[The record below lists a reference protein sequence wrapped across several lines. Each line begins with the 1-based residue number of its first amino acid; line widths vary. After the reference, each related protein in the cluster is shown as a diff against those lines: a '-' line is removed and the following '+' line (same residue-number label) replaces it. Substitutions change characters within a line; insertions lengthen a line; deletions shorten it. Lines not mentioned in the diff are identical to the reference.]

1 MIKVM
6 LKKPI
11 LSSLAFA
18 ALVVAGLGISPAA
31 AQNVYNTDRRALHDV
46 PLWGGLQVQ
55 AFDVSDNFKSI
66 DVAVPLPQLTY
77 LPQFSYHHHAYETET
92 RFNRAGHS
100 GGARS
105 LQTHLPFGLTL
116 EAGYRIDRYGRR
128 ENEFVGLTFR
138 FSQLRQHNER
148 IAAYKGSRQPGPI
161 YDDRAPDGALGEA
174 NKKTRFWQIAGSV
187 ALVAV
192 LAGGGGSSGGSSY
205 SSLSSSDS
213 SDSSAGSS
221 PQFSRDSGRTGGIN
235 GDWEL
240 VWQDEFTGTS
250 LDTSKWNTVDSYGR
264 NECFG
269 GGNNEAQCYTSNPEN
284 ISVGGGNLVLTALP
298 AGGPQEQGRTFTS
311 GRVQSKGKGDF
322 KYGRFEARIQ
332 FPQADGS
339 FPAFWM
345 LPTDNVYEFWPRS
358 GEIDIVENANGDA
371 KISSAIHYKNPK
383 NPGKTSHIY
392 QFGANTSVTA
402 TDWNTY
408 AVDWHQDEIRW
419 YLNGQP
425 YFSRQRQSWNNGLYP
440 VDPISDHAPFDQ
452 DFHLILNLALKDGA
466 LGSGVDIN
474 PSHYIGGQE
483 MRVDYVKVYE
493 CSAGPNFCQHE

>member
-1 MIKVM
+1 M

-18 ALVVAGLGISPAA
+18 ALAVAGLAVAGLGVTPAS
-31 AQNVYNTDRRALHDV
+31 AQNPHIANNSAVNNA
-46 PLWGGLQVQ
+46 PLWGGVQVQ
-55 AFDVSDNFKSI
+55 ALDVSDNFQST
-66 DVAVPLPQLTY
+66 DVAVPLPQLPY

-100 GGARS
+100 GGARA
-105 LQTHLPFGLTL
+105 LQAHLPFGLTL
-116 EAGYRIDRYGRR
+116 EAGHRIDRFGRR

-138 FSQLRQHNER
+138 FSQLRRHHER
-148 IAAYKGSRQPGPI
+148 IAAYKGSPQPGPI
-161 YDDRAPDGALGEA
+161 YDDRAPDGTLGEA

-192 LAGGGGSSGGSSY
+192 LAGGGGSGGSSASSGGSG
-205 SSLSSSDS
+205 
-213 SDSSAGSS
+213 GSS
-221 PQFSRDSGRTGGIN
+221 PQFSRDSGRTGGTN

-240 VWQDEFTGTS
+240 VWQDEFTGTG
-250 LDTSKWNTVDSYGR
+250 LDASKWNTVDSYGR

-284 ISVGGGNLVLTALP
+284 IAVDAGNLVLTALP
-298 AGGPQEQGRTFTS
+298 ATVPQEQGRTFTS

-322 KYGRFEARIQ
+322 KYGRFEAHIQ
-332 FPQADGS
+332 FPEADGA

-345 LPTDNVYEFWPRS
+345 LPTDNVYDFWPRS

-371 KISSAIHYKNPK
+371 KISGAIHYKNPGD
-383 NPGKTSHIY
+383 PGQTTHIY

-402 TDWNTY
+402 TNWNTY
-408 AVDWHQDEIRW
+408 AVEWHQDEIRW
-419 YLNGQP
+419 FLNGQP

-452 DFHLILNLALKDGA
+452 DFHLILNLALKDDA
-466 LGSGVDIN
+466 LGSGVNISRD
-474 PSHYIGGQE
+474 HYTGGQE
-483 MRVDYVKVYE
+483 MRVDYVRVYA
-493 CSAGPNFCQHE
+493 CSAGSNFCQHE

>member
-1 MIKVM
+1 M

-11 LSSLAFA
+11 LSSLTFA
-18 ALVVAGLGISPAA
+18 ALAVAGLAVAGLGVTPAS
-31 AQNVYNTDRRALHDV
+31 AQNPHIANNNAANNA
-46 PLWGGLQVQ
+46 PLWGGVQVQ
-55 AFDVSDNFKSI
+55 ALDVSDNFQSI
-66 DVAVPLPQLTY
+66 DVAVPLPQLPY

-100 GGARS
+100 GGARA
-105 LQTHLPFGLTL
+105 LQAHLPFGLTL
-116 EAGYRIDRYGRR
+116 EAGHRIDRYGRR

-138 FSQLRQHNER
+138 FSQLRRHHER
-148 IAAYKGSRQPGPI
+148 IAAYKGSPQPGPI
-161 YDDRAPDGALGEA
+161 YDDRAPDGTLGEA

-192 LAGGGGSSGGSSY
+192 LAGGGGGSSSASSGGSG
-205 SSLSSSDS
+205 
-213 SDSSAGSS
+213 GSS
-221 PQFSRDSGRTGGIN
+221 PQFSRDSGRTGGTN
-235 GDWEL
+235 GDWDL
-240 VWQDEFTGTS
+240 VWEDNFTGTS

-284 ISVGGGNLVLTALP
+284 IAVNGGNLVLTALP
-298 AGGPQEQGRTFTS
+298 ASGPQEQGRTFTS

-332 FPQADGS
+332 FPDADGA

-345 LPTDNVYEFWPRS
+345 LPTDNVYDFWPRS

-371 KISSAIHYKNPK
+371 RISGAIHYKNPG
-383 NPGKTSHIY
+383 NAGQTTHIY

-402 TDWNTY
+402 TNWNTY
-408 AVDWHQDEIRW
+408 AVEWHQDEIRW
-419 YLNGQP
+419 FLNGQP

-440 VDPISDHAPFDQ
+440 VDPISDHAPFDE
-452 DFHLILNLALKDGA
+452 DFHLILNLALKDDA
-466 LGSGVDIN
+466 LGSGVNIN
-474 PSHYIGGQE
+474 PAHYTGGQE
-483 MRVDYVKVYE
+483 MRVDYVKVYA